1 MLADRRQPI
10 AALDG
15 EKRIVVR
22 RPDLRQVA
30 DRAGVGIASASR
42 VLSGQPGSSR
52 ELRERVLQAAGDLGY
67 APNMLARGLRRRASM
82 SVGFVASDVANPL
95 VAGVLR
101 GAEAVLG
108 AAGYSMLLTD
118 SGGDPRV
125 DAARLELLRQRQVDG
140 VLILPVAEDDA
151 ATLGAL
157 RATEMPLVVVD
168 RTLPEDIGASYVL
181 SDHQPGV
188 RAATEHLLGLGHRR
202 LGLVTGRD
210 VRPARER
217 ALAIRAMLPD
227 DGVLL
232 VESGTLTE
240 AYGRSALASLLGRS
254 DPPTAVVLGGNQLL
268 VGALRHVRGQGLVL
282 GRDLDLVT
290 CDDIPLGQLYD
301 PPVPAVARDIAALG
315 RAAAE
320 LLLERMV
327 GGAPPRSVML
337 PTWFLSGSN

>member
-1 MLADRRQPI
+1 M
-10 AALDG
+10 AAPEA
-15 EKRIVVR
+15 EKRIAVR

-30 DRAGVGIASASR
+30 ERAGVGIASASR
-42 VLSGQPGSSR
+42 VLTGQPGSSR
-52 ELRERVLQAAGDLGY
+52 ELRERVLRAAAELGY

-108 AAGYSMLLTD
+108 TAGYSMLLTD
-118 SGGDPRV
+118 SDGDPRA

-151 ATLGAL
+151 ATLEAL

-168 RTLPEDIGASYVL
+168 RTLPDDIGASYVL

-188 RAATEHLLGLGHRR
+188 RAATAHLLALGHRR

-232 VESGTLTE
+232 VETGTLTE
-240 AYGRSALASLLGRS
+240 THGGSALASLLDRA

-268 VGALRHVRGQGLVL
+268 VGALRLVRQRGLVL
-282 GRDLDLVT
+282 GCGLDLVT

-320 LLLERMV
+320 LLLERMI
-327 GGAPPRSVML
+327 GGSPPRSVLL
-337 PTWFLSGSN
+337 PTWFLSGAS